1 MFNFTKKKLH
11 DDNSKPERAQNYHIH
26 KESERVLIAI

>member
-1 MFNFTKKKLH
+1 MFSFTEKLH
-11 DDNSKPERAQNYHIH
+11 GDNSKPERAQNYHIH